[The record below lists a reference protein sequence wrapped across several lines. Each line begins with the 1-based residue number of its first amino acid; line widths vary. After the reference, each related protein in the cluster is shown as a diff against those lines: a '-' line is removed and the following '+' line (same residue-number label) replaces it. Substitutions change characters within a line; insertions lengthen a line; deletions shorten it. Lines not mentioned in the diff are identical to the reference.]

1 MDDTEAFQ
9 LYPQYRCWYNK
20 LFLSN
25 LFGYTCGLDSI
36 PFTDRWIIRPIQN
49 LEGMGI
55 GANIDTFPLG
65 YPIPEGKFY
74 CEVFK
79 GRHITIDYQ
88 RVNGTWVQGAT
99 FEGFKYPNSLICFQ
113 RWASVDY
120 KFDLP
125 LILQTIQVPNINLEL
140 VGGKIIEVHLRCNPD
155 PIQYKEYLP
164 IWNQIYSSQ
173 NCPPGFKFVADLS
186 EINLGRLGFF
196 CR

>member
-1 MDDTEAFQ
+1 MNDYDAFE

-20 LFLSN
+20 LLLSN
-25 LFGYTCGLDSI
+25 LLGYTCGSDTI

-49 LEGMGI
+49 LEGMALNAI
-55 GANIDTFPLG
+55 IDTFPAG
-65 YPIPEGKFY
+65 FVIPEGNFY
-74 CEVFK
+74 CEVFE

-88 RVNGTWVQGAT
+88 NINGVWVQGAT
-99 FEGFKYPNSLICFQ
+99 FEGFRYPDSLIHFQ
-113 RWASVDY
+113 RWLSVDY

-125 LILQTIQVPNINLEL
+125 LMLQSIKVHNINLEL

-164 IWNQIYSSQ
+164 IWDSIPESKI
-173 NCPPGFKFVADLS
+173 CPEGFVFVSDLI
-186 EINLGRLGFF
+186 EAHLGRRGFF